1 MQDARHDY
9 LAFDQFAC
17 YNIWNKIDRVR
28 LDTDFAQLT
37 FNIVY

>member
-1 MQDARHDY
+1 MQYARQDY
-9 LAFDQFAC
+9 SDQFAC
-17 YNIWNKIDRVR
+17 YNIWNEIDRVR